1 MSEWANKWFREGE
14 ISKEW
19 RNYIIN
25 EDAQPGKSS
34 RLYKTQKQ
42 GNPVRLL
49 TTGYTIVNLSKFI
62 ENVCETLTENMR
74 YRNRDISHLLDFIDT
89 INEEGMPDEIILV
102 LFDIVNMFP
111 SINNVKGKYAV
122 KLALNQETQ
131 INHQLKVY

>member
-62 ENVCETLTENMR
+62 EKVCETLTENMR

-89 INEEGMPDEIILV
+89 INEEGMPDEII
-102 LFDIVNMFP
+102 
-111 SINNVKGKYAV
+111 
-122 KLALNQETQ
+122 
-131 INHQLKVY
+131 

>member
-1 MSEWANKWFREGE
+1 MSEWANKWLREGE
-14 ISKEW
+14 ITKEW

-34 RLYKTQKQ
+34 RLYKTHKQ

-49 TTGYTIVNLSKFI
+49 TTGYTIENLSKFI

-111 SINNVKGKYAV
+111 SINNVKGKDAV
-122 KLALNQETQ
+122 RLALNQETQ